1 VLAKEIERAG
11 IPTVQVTAMTS
22 IALMI
27 GVPRVVQGTKIV
39 NPMGNE
45 EMTPEAEK
53 QLRRDIAMSALHA
66 LQSEANEPTLFS
78 RHAA

>member
-53 QLRRDIAMSALHA
+53 LLRRDITISALNA
-66 LQSEANEPTLFS
+66 LQADPTQPTLFS
-78 RHAA
+78 RHQA